1 MTLLTAE
8 EAALLA
14 RCDPRVIRRAIKAGE
29 LEALFSSRWL
39 LDERVVLAWLAGRGR
54 ERAGSR
60 REVARRPSRP
70 VQRRDDRAGSVSRLA
85 DIERKGQA
93 A

>member
-8 EAALLA
+8 EAAGLA
-14 RCDPRVIRRAIKAGE
+14 RCDPRVIRRAIREGE

-39 LDERVVLAWLAGRGR
+39 LEEAVVLAWLGERGR
-54 ERAGSR
+54 VRAGSR
-60 REVARRPSRP
+60 REVGRRPSRS
-70 VQRRDDRAGSVSRLA
+70 VSRGDDRAGSVSRLA